1 MAEYLLEMKQ
11 IVKQFP
17 GTLALDHVD
26 FTLEQG
32 EVMALIGENGAG
44 KSTLMN
50 MISGIYKPSKG
61 EIFVK
66 GRKEVFRNPN
76 DATRCGIGMVHQ
88 EFMLF
93 PELTVL
99 ENLMMGFET
108 KKAGGFLDKKTAKKD
123 IEDKYTASQS

>member
-44 KSTLMN
+44 DRV
-50 MISGIYKPSKG
+50 IIRPS
-61 EIFVK
+61 
-66 GRKEVFRNPN
+66 
-76 DATRCGIGMVHQ
+76 
-88 EFMLF
+88 
-93 PELTVL
+93 
-99 ENLMMGFET
+99 
-108 KKAGGFLDKKTAKKD
+108 
-123 IEDKYTASQS
+123 